1 MREVLEDNF
10 GGPFQYPPGF
20 RQPPTKKVVMRP
32 NSAYMLVYIRQSR
45 VDNILTPVTKAD
57 MPHHI
62 REFANVAVL
71 LGNSTVSLC

>member
-20 RQPPTKKVVMRP
+20 RPPTSKKVVMRP

-45 VDNILTPVTKAD
+45 VDQVLTPVTQAD
-57 MPHHI
+57 MPQHI
-62 REFANVAVL
+62 SKWSSQGPCR
-71 LGNSTVSLC
+71 